1 MFHRVYIKKVRK
13 YFIFFGFR
21 LKMCIFVEIYNKMEN
36 REALKEIA
44 GFENKSNF
52 SNKMTIVLYT
62 VLKSLNN
69 ETSYLVLSLM
79 STFLA
84 CFIFD
89 FSYFFGLIT
98 HFTVWTLFRSKFID
112 RDKYKKENSDI
123 DLIID
128 TIKNHLNKKS
138 EK

>member
-1 MFHRVYIKKVRK
+1 MKKTEV
-13 YFIFFGFR
+13 
-21 LKMCIFVEIYNKMEN
+21 
-36 REALKEIA
+36 LKEIA

-52 SNKMTIVLYT
+52 SNKMTIALYT

-69 ETSYLVLSLM
+69 ETSYLLLSLM

-89 FSYFFGLIT
+89 FTYLFGLIT
-98 HFTVWTLFRSKFID
+98 HFTIWTLFRSKIID
-112 RDKYKKENSDI
+112 KDKYKKENSDI
-123 DLIID
+123 DLIIS

>member
-1 MFHRVYIKKVRK
+1 
-13 YFIFFGFR
+13 
-21 LKMCIFVEIYNKMEN
+21 MEN

-89 FSYFFGLIT
+89 FSYLFGLIT
-98 HFTVWTLFRSKFID
+98 HFTVWTLFRTKFID

-123 DLIID
+123 DLIIN
-128 TIKNHLNKKS
+128 TIKSHLNKKS